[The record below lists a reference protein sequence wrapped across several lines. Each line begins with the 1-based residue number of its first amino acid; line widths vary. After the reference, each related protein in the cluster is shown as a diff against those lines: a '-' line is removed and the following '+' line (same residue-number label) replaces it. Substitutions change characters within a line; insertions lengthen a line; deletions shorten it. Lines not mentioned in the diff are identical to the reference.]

1 VETPGRVADRES
13 GVRTERVG
21 AERREVASGAEER
34 GCIGCG
40 ESERKEESEPRRD
53 GTGYVERGFEAFIY
67 VVH

>member
-1 VETPGRVADRES
+1 
-13 GVRTERVG
+13 VRTERVG

-53 GTGYVERGFEAFIY
+53 GTGYVERDFEAFIY